1 MAVVLVTRPCLHAS
15 STVDRLQTKGF
26 EVLHEPLL
34 KICPTNTPRPDITG
48 SPVVVLTSASA
59 LAGLAERRAEIAPFL
74 SAPCF
79 CVGAQTAMQ
88 AQAFGFTQVVK
99 APGDGTELA
108 RLVLEHTS
116 SGSFILHPCGV
127 HGAREPAQTFAAA
140 PEWCYRPWV
149 VYEAKATQTL
159 SAICQKRLALG
170 EVNYALFYSVR
181 TAEIFE
187 RLVKEGAL
195 AACCETLTAV
205 GLSEA
210 VGQALR
216 GLPFRQVW
224 CAPEPTEDS
233 LFSLFPMGTQH
244 V

>member
-1 MAVVLVTRPCLHAS
+1 MAVVLVTRPCLHAQ
-15 STVDRLQTKGF
+15 STVDRLQVNGF
-26 EVLHEPLL
+26 EVLQEPLL
-34 KICPTNTPRPDITG
+34 KICPTNTPKPDIIG

-59 LAGLAERRAEIAPFL
+59 LTGLAGRRMEIEPLL

-88 AQAFGFTQVVK
+88 AKAFGFTHVVGST
-99 APGDGTELA
+99 ADGAELA
-108 RLVLEHTS
+108 RLVLEQTTS
-116 SGSFILHPCGV
+116 GTFILHPCGV
-127 HGAREPAQTFAAA
+127 HGTREPAQTFAADLGR
-140 PEWCYRPWV
+140 CYRPWV
-149 VYEAKATQTL
+149 VYEAQAMQTL
-159 SAICQKRLALG
+159 STVCHERLAAR

-210 VGQALR
+210 VGRALR
-216 GLPFRQVW
+216 GLPFCRVW